1 MWELKG
7 LLLCLAFAYGAY
19 SDIKSREIPDIVPVI
34 IFLSGFIGLA
44 PLNACIGLAAVGTV
58 FLLAAMLGNMGGGDV
73 RLMAASGFALGLF
86 GGILQTIIGLTLA
99 LLFTLGQHLVKG
111 KKNIRYT
118 GIPLAP
124 FLGLGGILAYL
135 LI

>member
-1 MWELKG
+1 MWALKG

-19 SDIKSREIPDIVPVI
+19 SDIKSREIPDIVPVT
-34 IFLSGFIGLA
+34 IFLSGFIGFA
-44 PLNACIGLAAVGTV
+44 PLNACIGLAAVGAV

-86 GGILQTIIGLTLA
+86 GGILQTIMGLTLA
-99 LLFTLGQHLVKG
+99 LLFTLGKHMIT
-111 KKNIRYT
+111 KKKSIRHT